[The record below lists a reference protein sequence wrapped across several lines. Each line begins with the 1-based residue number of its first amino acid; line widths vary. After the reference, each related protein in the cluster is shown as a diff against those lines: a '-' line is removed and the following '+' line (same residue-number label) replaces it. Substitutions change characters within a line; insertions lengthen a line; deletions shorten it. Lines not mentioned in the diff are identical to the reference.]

1 MAPEITLVAR
11 LAASATDSRRGVVR
25 LHPEVIDALGLRS
38 WDAVALTGSRVTT
51 ALVAPAAGPAG
62 QATLDDVTLSNAGL
76 TDGATVVVAP
86 GGVQPARV
94 VRLTG
99 SALARAALTPE
110 TVRVAL
116 LGKIVTRGDAV
127 SLLPRDVE
135 PVPGADPIAVRRRV
149 SDALGASWTSELLTV
164 AAVEPAGA
172 VAVRP
177 STVVGW
183 EGGATTGDVPSTDG
197 RWTDLGTSGSTG
209 TPRIG
214 RAGGGRIGGP
224 GGVAGGGQADEGEAG
239 RVSGRPGGQTGVG
252 RAGAEQVGGPGD
264 QAGSGQAGAGGAGG
278 HTGSEP
284 AGGPGDQAGAGR
296 AGGPGGV
303 AGAGQGGRPGGQT
316 GAGQVGGPGGQEGTG
331 RATETG
337 PPVVAIEDLVG
348 NTAAAHRLVEWLG
361 LTFERPELLERLGG
375 SARLGVLVVGP
386 EGVGKLTLARSAA
399 AATHAVCVELAAPGA
414 AALEPGAASQRV
426 HDAIMS
432 ARAQAGSGVRTVL
445 VVTDVEALLPSASPP
460 PLATLVLDALRD
472 AVAIPGLALVATTAT
487 PESVDPRLRVPEL
500 VDRELR
506 LALPDLRTRVEL
518 LRRLLTGVPL
528 ADDVDLRAVA
538 ERAPGFVA
546 ADLVAVRREAAVSA
560 ALRRD
565 GDSRLTQQDLLDA
578 VGSVRPISMSSSE
591 TLQTGGI
598 TLDQVGDM
606 TEVKQSLTEA
616 VLWPLQY
623 PDSFARLGVAAPRG
637 VLVYGPPGCGKTFL
651 LRALAGTGQLN
662 VLAVKG
668 AELLDKYV
676 GESERAVRELFRRAS
691 DAAPALVFLD
701 EIDALAPRR
710 GQSSDSGVADRVV
723 AALLTELDG
732 AQPLRDVIV
741 VGATNRPELI
751 DPALLRPGRL
761 ERLVYVPPP
770 DAAAR
775 TDILRAASRNTPL
788 AADVDLEAL
797 GAELDGYS
805 AADCAAVLREAALTA
820 MRESLAATQVTA
832 AHLAVARAPSPVAGP
847 RAARHARGVR
857 EGAGYFPRFW

>member
-1 MAPEITLVAR
+1 MPPRPHERADRSAQPPAGRGAR
-11 LAASATDSRRGVVR
+11 PPNA
-25 LHPEVIDALGLRS
+25 
-38 WDAVALTGSRVTT
+38 
-51 ALVAPAAGPAG
+51 ALVT
-62 QATLDDVTLSNAGL
+62 QA
-76 TDGATVVVAP
+76 
-86 GGVQPARV
+86 
-94 VRLTG
+94 
-99 SALARAALTPE
+99 
-110 TVRVAL
+110 
-116 LGKIVTRGDAV
+116 
-127 SLLPRDVE
+127 
-135 PVPGADPIAVRRRV
+135 
-149 SDALGASWTSELLTV
+149 
-164 AAVEPAGA
+164 
-172 VAVRP
+172 
-177 STVVGW
+177 
-183 EGGATTGDVPSTDG
+183 
-197 RWTDLGTSGSTG
+197 
-209 TPRIG
+209 
-214 RAGGGRIGGP
+214 
-224 GGVAGGGQADEGEAG
+224 
-239 RVSGRPGGQTGVG
+239 
-252 RAGAEQVGGPGD
+252 
-264 QAGSGQAGAGGAGG
+264 
-278 HTGSEP
+278 
-284 AGGPGDQAGAGR
+284 
-296 AGGPGGV
+296 
-303 AGAGQGGRPGGQT
+303 
-316 GAGQVGGPGGQEGTG
+316 
-331 RATETG
+331 G

-348 NTAAAHRLVEWLG
+348 NATAAHRLVEWLE
-361 LTFERPELLERLGG
+361 LTFDRPELLERLGG
-375 SARLGVLVVGP
+375 SARLGVLIVGP

-399 AATHAVCVELAAPGA
+399 AAASAGCVELAAPGV
-414 AALEPGAASQRV
+414 AALEAGAASQRV

-432 ARAQAGSGVRTVL
+432 ARAQARSGVRTLL
-445 VVTDVEALLPSASPP
+445 VVTDVEALLPAASPP

-472 AVAIPGLALVATTAT
+472 AVATPGLALVATTAA
-487 PESVDPRLRVPEL
+487 PEAVDRRLRVPDL

-565 GDSRLTQQDLLDA
+565 GDSRLTQKDLLDA

-606 TEVKQSLTEA
+606 VEVKQALTEA

-761 ERLVYVPPP
+761 ERLIYVPPP

-775 TDILRAASRNTPL
+775 ADILRAAGRNTPL
-788 AADVDLEAL
+788 APDVDLAAL
-797 GAELDGYS
+797 GADLEGYS

-820 MRESLAATQVTA
+820 MRESLTATEVTA
-832 AHLAVARAPSPVAGP
+832 AHIAVARAAVPPSLDPAQLATLAAYANA
-847 RAARHARGVR
+847 RATSASGSRS
-857 EGAGYFPRFW
+857 

>member
-1 MAPEITLVAR
+1 VIATTRLGGVAPEITLVAR
-11 LAASATDSRRGVVR
+11 LAASAADARRGVVR

-38 WDAVALTGSRVTT
+38 WDAVALTGARVTT
-51 ALVAPAAGPAG
+51 ALVAPSDGPPG

-86 GGVQPARV
+86 GGVEAARV

-99 SALARAALTPE
+99 STLARAALSPE

-116 LGKIVTRGDAV
+116 IGKVVTRGDAV
-127 SLLPRDVE
+127 SLLPRDIE
-135 PVPGADPIAVRRRV
+135 PVPGADPIAARQRV
-149 SDALGASWTSELLTV
+149 AGALGASWTSELLTV
-164 AAVEPAGA
+164 AAVEPVGA

-183 EGGATTGDVPSTDG
+183 EGGAATGDADPRAPFARSGGAATPAGSRRDGSPFGTAGQATSDPAPSSRPPGAGAAPG
-197 RWTDLGTSGSTG
+197 RAG
-209 TPRIG
+209 TPRPG
-214 RAGGGRIGGP
+214 AAEPGAAGP
-224 GGVAGGGQADEGEAG
+224 SPTAAEAG
-239 RVSGRPGGQTGVG
+239 
-252 RAGAEQVGGPGD
+252 
-264 QAGSGQAGAGGAGG
+264 
-278 HTGSEP
+278 P
-284 AGGPGDQAGAGR
+284 A
-296 AGGPGGV
+296 
-303 AGAGQGGRPGGQT
+303 
-316 GAGQVGGPGGQEGTG
+316 
-331 RATETG
+331 
-337 PPVVAIEDLVG
+337 VVAIEDLIG
-348 NTAAAHRLVEWLG
+348 NATAAHRLVEWLE
-361 LTFERPELLERLGG
+361 LTFDRPELLERLGG

-399 AATHAVCVELAAPGA
+399 TKAGAGCVELAAPGA
-414 AALEPGAASQRV
+414 AALEAGAASQRV
-426 HDAIMS
+426 HDAIMG
-432 ARAQAGSGVRTVL
+432 AREQARSGARTVL
-445 VVTDVEALLPSASPP
+445 VVTDVEALLPATSPP

-472 AVAIPGLALVATTAT
+472 AVATPGLAVVATTAA
-487 PESVDPRLRVPEL
+487 PESVDSRLRAPDL

-506 LALPDLRTRVEL
+506 LGLPDLRTRAEL
-518 LRRLLTGVPL
+518 LHRLLSGVPL
-528 ADDVDLRAVA
+528 ADDVDVRAVA

-560 ALRRD
+560 ALRQD
-565 GDSRLTQQDLLDA
+565 GDARVTQQDLVHA
-578 VGSVRPISMSSSE
+578 VGSVRPISMSSSA

-606 TEVKQSLTEA
+606 AEVKQALTEA

-662 VLAVKG
+662 VLGVKG

-732 AQPLRDVIV
+732 AEPLRDVIV
-741 VGATNRPELI
+741 VGATNRPDLI

-770 DAAAR
+770 DGEAR
-775 TDILRAASRNTPL
+775 AEILRAAGRNTPL
-788 AADVDLEAL
+788 AADVDLAVL
-797 GAELDGYS
+797 GEQLEGYS
-805 AADCAAVLREAALTA
+805 AADCAAVLREAALAA
-820 MRESLAATQVTA
+820 MRESLDAAEVTA
-832 AHLAVARAPSPVAGP
+832 AHIAAARAAVPASLDPAQL
-847 RAARHARGVR
+847 AALEAYAKARR
-857 EGAGYFPRFW
+857 